1 MNQINKKYLRGYTE
15 YPLFFKVSLVL
26 GVVIVAL
33 VFFYYTQEVIG
44 GLKKNSTQVV
54 TAYARLWQ
62 LVAMESTTGE
72 EVNLIFEEVIQ
83 KSRFPIVVTDFE
95 GNPQAWR
102 EVGIAWDDTTYK
114 SKERLKKRVQQMDK
128 EKEPIPIFYGEDKK
142 QALYLHYADPRLIRQ
157 LRFLPLIEI
166 GVLVILG
173 LIGFITFSNIK
184 KAEQH
189 SIWVGM
195 SKETAHQLGTPISS
209 ILGWLEILK
218 SKSDP
223 QTKETIEKMEKD
235 VENLEKIAH
244 RFSQIGSVP
253 ELRSVDLNSV
263 VSDVVNYFKV
273 RLPHNGLG
281 VVIKENLGELEPV
294 EVNSELLSWVLEN
307 LLKNSLEA
315 VEPKFGII
323 EVNTKMDKGKKKAII
338 EVTDNGKGILPKEQK
353 KIFTPGYTTKKRG
366 WGLGLSLAKRIVE
379 DYHSGL
385 IYLGKSIPNVKTT
398 FFVVLP
404 IKVKG

>member
-1 MNQINKKYLRGYTE
+1 MPKGSEKYLGGYTE
-15 YPLFFKVSLVL
+15 YPLFIRISLVL

-33 VFFYYTQEVIG
+33 VFIYYTQEVIG
-44 GLKKNSTQVV
+44 ELKKNSTQVV

-83 KSRFPIVVTDFE
+83 KSRFPIVVTDYQ
-95 GNPQAWR
+95 GTPQAWR
-102 EVGIAWDDTTYK
+102 EVGVSWDDTTYK
-114 SKERLKKRVQQMDK
+114 SKERLKKIVQQMDR
-128 EKEPIPIFYGEDKK
+128 EKKSIPIFYGEDE
-142 QALYLHYADPRLIRQ
+142 QQTLYLHYGDPRIVRQ
-157 LRFLPLIEI
+157 LRFLPFIEI
-166 GVLVILG
+166 GILVILG

-209 ILGWLEILK
+209 ILGWLELFD
-218 SKSDP
+218 SKKDP
-223 QTKETIEKMEKD
+223 QTDEMVEQMRKD
-235 VENLEKIAH
+235 VERLGKIAH

-253 ELRSVDLNSV
+253 ELKSVDLNSV
-263 VSDVVNYFKV
+263 ISGVVNYFKV

-281 VVIKENLGELEPV
+281 VQIKENFGKLEPV

-315 VEPKFGII
+315 VDPESGIV
-323 EVNTKMDKGKKKAII
+323 EAKTEMDKGGKKVII
-338 EVTDNGKGILPKEQK
+338 EVTDNGKGILPKDQK
-353 KIFTPGYTTKKRG
+353 KIFMPGYTTRKRG

-379 DYHSGL
+379 DYHSGS
-385 IYLGKSIPNVKTT
+385 IYLGKSVPNVETT
-398 FFVVLP
+398 FCVVLP
-404 IKVKG
+404 IKAKK